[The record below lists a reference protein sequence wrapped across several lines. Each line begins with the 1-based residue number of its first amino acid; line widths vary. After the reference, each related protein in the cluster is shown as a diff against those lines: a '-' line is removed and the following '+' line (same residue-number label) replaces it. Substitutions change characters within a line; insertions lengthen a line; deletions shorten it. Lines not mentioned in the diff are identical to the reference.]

1 MKKIV
6 VLLLVSFIVSSCVYE
21 DSSFKKMSK
30 KQLMKSWTWKIFVFT
45 DEGELA
51 PIHNSRANLKKSIND
66 KENDIY
72 TAWQK
77 HIHDNLFLKKYQI
90 AFTEKEKN
98 SIFKKAN

>member
-6 VLLLVSFIVSSCVYE
+6 ALLLVSFIVSSCVYE
-21 DSSFKKMSK
+21 DSSFKRMSK
-30 KQLMKSWTWKIFVFT
+30 KQFMESWTWKIFVFT

-51 PIHNSRANLKKSIND
+51 PIHNSRPDLNKNINE

-72 TAWQK
+72 NAWQK
-77 HIHDNLFLKKYQI
+77 HINDNLFLKKYQI

-98 SIFKKAN
+98 SVFKKVN